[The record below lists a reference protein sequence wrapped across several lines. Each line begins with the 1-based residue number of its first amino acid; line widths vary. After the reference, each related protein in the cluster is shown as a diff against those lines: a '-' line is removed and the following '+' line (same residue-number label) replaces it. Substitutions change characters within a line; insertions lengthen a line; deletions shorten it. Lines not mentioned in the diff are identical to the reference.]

1 MTTYL
6 TDPDAPMER
15 LLACRD
21 AFGCGWAE
29 IVKADAGREHDR
41 CPLCGGRMIVGKPR
55 RGLYATVGDESWEGE
70 R

>member
-6 TDPDAPMER
+6 TDPTEPMER

-29 IVKADAGREHDR
+29 IVKVDDGRPHV

-55 RGLYATVGDESWEGE
+55 PGLYSLPMGDGEGGAE
-70 R
+70 